1 MRDAKEQTFQAVD
14 QGRKELVEK
23 IYLKHYEKLVWYSSR
38 ITGNTN
44 DAEEIVTEALIQF
57 MDKAPEL
64 KQETVKEAMGYVCVT
79 VRNLSLNWAES
90 NRIRKH
96 LSLDDGKEDFPSL
109 LDMISAPHEDIEE
122 EAEKR
127 EKYFRLYSAINQLTP
142 KQQKC
147 IRLHYINGLSY
158 DEIAR
163 IMGLSG
169 EGARALG
176 NRAVKKLRS
185 LME

>member
-1 MRDAKEQTFQAVD
+1 MRDAKEQTFQAVS

-23 IYLKHYEKLVWYSSR
+23 IYLKYYEKLVWYSSR
-38 ITGNTN
+38 ITGNT
-44 DAEEIVTEALIQF
+44 DESEGIVTEALIQF

-64 KQETVKEAMGYVCVT
+64 KEETVKEAMGYVCVT
-79 VRNLSLNWAES
+79 VRNLSLNWAAS
-90 NRIRKH
+90 NHFRRH
-96 LSLDDGKEDFPSL
+96 LSLDDETESIPSL
-109 LDMISAPHEDIEE
+109 FNILSDPHQDIEE
-122 EAEKR
+122 KAEKR
-127 EKYFRLYSAINQLTP
+127 EKYSRLYSEMNRLTP

-158 DEIAR
+158 DEVAR

-169 EGARALG
+169 EAVRALG
-176 NRAVKKLRS
+176 SRAVKKLRS

>member
-1 MRDAKEQTFQAVD
+1 MRDVKEQTFQAVS

-23 IYLKHYEKLVWYSSR
+23 IYLKYYEKLVWYSSK
-38 ITGNTN
+38 ITGNT
-44 DAEEIVTEALIQF
+44 DESEGIVTEALIQF

-64 KQETVKEAMGYVCVT
+64 KEETVKDAMGYVCVT
-79 VRNLSLNWAES
+79 VRNLSLNWADS
-90 NRIRKH
+90 NRIRQH
-96 LSLDDGKEDFPSL
+96 LSLDNGKEDFPSL
-109 LDMISAPHEDIEE
+109 LDMLSAPHEDIEE
-122 EAEKR
+122 EAVKR
-127 EKYFRLYSAINQLTP
+127 EKYSRLYSEMNRLTP

-158 DEIAR
+158 DEVAR

-169 EGARALG
+169 EAVRALG
-176 NRAVKKLRS
+176 SRAVKKLRS